1 MTKIVVRLV
10 DVDPSY
16 AREEAIEL
24 QSHLE
29 DVGWKEFS
37 PRKSFLDE
45 NQEYTI
51 RELYLKRD

>member
-1 MTKIVVRLV
+1 MTKIVVRLI

-29 DVGWKEFS
+29 DVG
-37 PRKSFLDE
+37 
-45 NQEYTI
+45 
-51 RELYLKRD
+51 